1 MIVWIIC
8 FIICIKH
15 NAGDHFNGGIIRW
28 EPVDPNTNSST
39 VVITITQRYSWAS
52 SKVNCSTDVPITT
65 YDYSGSKAN
74 LVCVGDCSND
84 GGYSNNPI
92 DILTDCET
100 VSSSLDIMTSQR
112 SVNIT
117 LSTGALFKIAYQGN
131 AWRSLENTNGGSS
144 NWSLT
149 TLIDLHRRPD
159 GSLNIPP
166 EPRIVSPQIVI
177 LNQRKTI
184 KIPFQD
190 INKGDDVRCRWAEKN
205 TY

>member
-8 FIICIKH
+8 FIIYIKH
-15 NAGDHFNGGIIRW
+15 TTGAHFNGGIIRW
-28 EPVDPNTNSST
+28 EPVDPNTNSPT
-39 VVITITQRYSWAS
+39 VVITITQRYSWVS
-52 SKVNCSTDVPITT
+52 SSVNCTTNVPITSAS
-65 YDYSGSKAN
+65 YPNAN
-74 LVCVGDCSND
+74 LTCVGDCSND

-100 VSSSLDIMTSQR
+100 VSSSLNIMTSQR

-131 AWRSLENTNGGSS
+131 DWRPLENTKGGSS

-149 TLIDLHRRPD
+149 TLIDLRRRPD

-166 EPRIVSPQIVI
+166 ESRIISPQIVI

-190 INKGDDVRCRWAEKN
+190 INKGDDVRCRWAEKT